1 MSSDLVDM
9 GQGPEDVDA
18 MFEEHIAAISRN
30 YHIEPRLGAFSAVC
44 PLCCGSLRCAALFGR
59 LLLFRGR

>member
-18 MFEEHIAAISRN
+18 MFEEHIAAITRN
-30 YHIEPRLGAFSAVC
+30 YNIEPRLGASAAARAVYC
-44 PLCCGSLRCAALFGR
+44 PALRCVAWSR
-59 LLLFRGR
+59 PW